1 MTRKRFRAP
10 LLALAPALF
19 LVLSLVPS
27 LSDTA
32 PPQPRQLPPAFDG
45 NLLRR
50 DLASW
55 MAAPGTQWWRP
66 SGHGASQAV
75 VSAAD
80 LAVALA
86 ERPPQKVEMFD
97 HDDDP
102 AARREVLRHLPYG
115 SALAR
120 ICDRNRVDS
129 FLVASVM
136 EAESRFEADAVS
148 PEGAVGL
155 MQLLPSTGRDYG
167 VQDLFD
173 PAANLDAG
181 SRYLGCLLARFRGD
195 RELAV
200 AAYNAGP
207 EVVARYRRVP
217 PFRETQNFVR
227 KVMASYQAHHDRLA
241 ALAVRAP
248 LPVPAGRRTER
259 LARGGMARGTP
270 ARRAEARRDASSL
283 LAR

>member
-1 MTRKRFRAP
+1 MIRKRLRAP
-10 LLALAPALF
+10 FLALPPALF
-19 LVLSLVPS
+19 LVLSLLPTPS
-27 LSDTA
+27 ATA

-45 NLLRR
+45 DLLRR

-55 MAAPGTQWWRP
+55 MATPWSRP
-66 SGHGASQAV
+66 RGRGASPV

-86 ERPPQKVEMFD
+86 ERPPQRVEMFE
-97 HDDDP
+97 HDDT

-115 SALAR
+115 PALAR

-129 FLVASVM
+129 LLVASVV

-167 VQDLFD
+167 VRNLFD

-181 SRYLGCLLARFRGD
+181 SRYLGGLLTRFRGD

-241 ALAVRAP
+241 A
-248 LPVPAGRRTER
+248 
-259 LARGGMARGTP
+259 
-270 ARRAEARRDASSL
+270 
-283 LAR
+283 

>member
-10 LLALAPALF
+10 LLALASALF
-19 LVLSLVPS
+19 LVLSLVPT

-45 NLLRR
+45 DLLRR

-55 MAAPGTQWWRP
+55 MAAPGTQWLRP
-66 SGHGASQAV
+66 PGQGAASV

-86 ERPPQKVEMFD
+86 ERPPQKVEMFE
-97 HDDDP
+97 HDDP

-181 SRYLGCLLARFRGD
+181 SRYLGCLLTRFRGD

-207 EVVARYRRVP
+207 EVVARYQRVP

-248 LPVPAGRRTER
+248 LPAPAGRRAER
-259 LARGGMARGTP
+259 LARGGMARGTS
-270 ARRAEARRDASSL
+270 ARRAEARRDALSL